1 MELLLLSPELRR
13 VDVSLEGISDIQTF
27 LGFTFVGKKGLAK
40 FTGEIESLDGRQE
53 CGKETC
59 VTLKLW
65 AFDAKSR
72 FNPAGAAGTN
82 FDTAKPPGS
91 WQVWSIREQSRSE
104 VFRAASKFSFTADL
118 GMHFNGDEEN
128 YFKTGKTRQLIPE
141 GDKILILF
149 VQTEKPGSSTIN
161 AYHEWRITNVDDS
174 FLYLAFFIGMQA
186 LGVATAIAAVVLVAG
201 RLRKRLFRVK

>member
-1 MELLLLSPELRR
+1 MELLLLSPELRQ
-13 VDVSLEGISDIQTF
+13 VGVSLETIADVQMF
-27 LGFTFVGKKGLAK
+27 LGFTFVGKKGLAR
-40 FTGEIESLDGRQE
+40 FTGEVEGLDGRQE
-53 CGKETC
+53 CGKEAC

-72 FNPAGAAGTN
+72 FNPARAAGIN

-104 VFRAASKFSFTADL
+104 VFRTASKFSFTADL

-141 GDKILILF
+141 GDKILVLF
-149 VQTEKPGSSTIN
+149 VQTEKPDSAIID
-161 AYHEWRITNVDDS
+161 AYHEWRITNVDDAL
-174 FLYLAFFIGMQA
+174 LYLAFFIGMQA
-186 LGVATAIAAVVLVAG
+186 LGVATAIAALVLLAG
-201 RLRKRLFRVK
+201 RLRKRLSHR